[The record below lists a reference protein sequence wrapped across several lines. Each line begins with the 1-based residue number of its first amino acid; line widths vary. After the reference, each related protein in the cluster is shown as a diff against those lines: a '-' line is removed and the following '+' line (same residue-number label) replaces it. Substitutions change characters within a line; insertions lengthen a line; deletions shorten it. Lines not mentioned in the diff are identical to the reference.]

1 MRHLV
6 TGGSGFLG
14 NLIARRLCERGDDV
28 RILDIWEDPSRPK
41 EIEYVECDVRD
52 RDGVTRAMADVDV
65 VHHNAALVPI
75 TRSGGKF
82 WEVNAEGSRTVAEA
96 AVTAGV
102 STFIN
107 MNSCSI
113 YGMPKDSPIK
123 DNSRLCPFEIYGRS
137 KLGGEVAVSE
147 VCEKA
152 GMPLI
157 SIRPRTIIGEGRFG
171 IFKILFEWI
180 QEGRNVYVIGS
191 GDNPF
196 QFLHAHDLLDAYML
210 AYEAQKPGMYNV
222 GTDRYGTLREMLENL
237 ISVAGTDSK
246 VKSLPAWPAVTALRM
261 LDWVRLSPL
270 SAWHYRTYHIPYH
283 FDVSKLTDMGWKPKY
298 SNDEML
304 SESYTWFCEHR
315 EQFASDKAASAHRQG
330 AREGFLK
337 LIKKLS

>member
-1 MRHLV
+1 MKHLV
-6 TGGSGFLG
+6 TGGSGFVG
-14 NLIARRLCERGDDV
+14 NLIARRLLERGEEV
-28 RILDIWEDPSRPK
+28 RIFDIWEDPSRPK
-41 EIEYVECDVRD
+41 DIEYVECDVRD
-52 RDGVTRAMADVDV
+52 REGVARAMSGVDV

-96 AVTAGV
+96 AVAAGV
-102 STFIN
+102 NAFIY

-113 YGMPKDSPIK
+113 YGMPKDSPIR
-123 DNSRLCPFEIYGRS
+123 DDSELCPFEIYGRS
-137 KLGGEVAVSE
+137 KLGGEVAVTE
-147 VCEKA
+147 VCSEA
-152 GMPLI
+152 GLPLI

-180 QEGRNVYVIGS
+180 QEGRNVYVIGR

-196 QFLHAHDLLDAYML
+196 QFLHAHDLMDAYML
-210 AYEAQKPGMYNV
+210 AYEAEKPGMYNV

-237 ISVAGTDSK
+237 IVHAGTDSK
-246 VKSLPAWPAVTALRM
+246 VKSLPAWPAVTALRL
-261 LDWVRLSPL
+261 LDRVRLSPL

-283 FDVSKLTDMGWKPKY
+283 FDVSKLLELGWKPKY

-304 SESYTWFCEHR
+304 RESYSWFCEHR
-315 EQFASDKAASAHRQG
+315 EQLAAKADASAHRRG
-330 AREGFLK
+330 AKEGFLG